1 MVNVLFVCLGN
12 ICRSPAAEAV
22 FRSLVER
29 EGLAGKIACDS
40 AGTGSWHV
48 GKAPDARM
56 RAAARRRGYDLDS
69 LRGRQVTAGDF
80 ERFDYVLGMDGE
92 NLANLSIL
100 CPKGREARLGR
111 LLDFAPEMGRRDVPD
126 PYYGGADGGFERCS
140 TSSRRGPGLL
150 ADIRARHLQG
160 PACPR

>member
-29 EGLAGKIACDS
+29 EGLADRIACDS

-56 RAAARRRGYDLDS
+56 RAAAKRRGYDLDS
-69 LRGRQVTAGDF
+69 LRGRQVTVRDF

-100 CPKGREARLGR
+100 CPKGCEARLGR
-111 LLDFAPEMGRRDVPD
+111 LLDFAPEVGRRDVPD
-126 PYYGGADGGFERCS
+126 PYYGGADGFERVLDLVEAGA
-140 TSSRRGPGLL
+140 RGLL
-150 ADIRARHLQG
+150 ADIRAKHL
-160 PACPR
+160 

>member
-29 EGLAGKIACDS
+29 EGLAGRIACDS

-56 RAAARRRGYDLDS
+56 RAAARRRGYDLES
-69 LRGRQVTAGDF
+69 LRGRQVTARDF

-126 PYYGGADGGFERCS
+126 PYYGGADGFERVLDLVEAGA
-140 TSSRRGPGLL
+140 RGLL
-150 ADIRARHLQG
+150 ADIRARHL
-160 PACPR
+160 

>member
-29 EGLAGKIACDS
+29 EGLAGRIACDS

-56 RAAARRRGYDLDS
+56 RAAAKGRGYDLES
-69 LRGRQVTAGDF
+69 LRGRQVTARDF

-100 CPKGREARLGR
+100 CPKGREERLGR
-111 LLDFAPEMGRRDVPD
+111 LLDFAPEVGRRDVPD
-126 PYYGGADGGFERCS
+126 PYYGGADGFERVLDLVEAGA
-140 TSSRRGPGLL
+140 RGLL
-150 ADIRARHLQG
+150 ADIRARHL
-160 PACPR
+160 

>member
-29 EGLAGKIACDS
+29 EGLAGRIACDS

-56 RAAARRRGYDLDS
+56 RAAAKRRGYDLES
-69 LRGRQVTAGDF
+69 LRGRQVTARDF

-111 LLDFAPEMGRRDVPD
+111 LLDFAPEVGRRDVPD
-126 PYYGGADGGFERCS
+126 PYYGGADGFERVLDLVEAGA
-140 TSSRRGPGLL
+140 RGLL
-150 ADIRARHLQG
+150 ADIRARHL
-160 PACPR
+160 